1 MSRPVSHG
9 MLIALTAS
17 VCASAAAAAGIERQ
31 FPSTRIL
38 FEPGRYLE
46 FSAIY
51 ADPDLEGEGG
61 ALAPGVPITGS
72 TGDIFGAFSNFGAA
86 YKADLTERL
95 SYAFIAD
102 QPYGSSTDYPRSLYA
117 GTAAHIDTVAL
128 TGILAYDVTP
138 AIKIYGGLRAQ
149 RMKADGAVPF
159 LGGYTIETD
168 ADIGYGYMLGA
179 AWQKP
184 ELAMRVALTYRSA
197 IEQDFDTVEFGTI
210 DSTLHVETPQSV
222 ALEFQSGIAA
232 DTLVFG
238 SVRWVDWPQFEI
250 DPTNYPLDV
259 PMVEYEAAW
268 TTWTLGVGRQLTDR
282 LAGAFEV
289 AYEPATDTILT
300 LLGPVDGGV
309 ITTASL
315 SYDFGSLTLSGGV
328 SYGWL
333 GDAEAATGTRFEDGR
348 LTAVGL
354 RLGWH
359 F

>member
-1 MSRPVSHG
+1 MP
-9 MLIALTAS
+9 
-17 VCASAAAAAGIERQ
+17 
-31 FPSTRIL
+31 
-38 FEPGRYLE
+38 EP
-46 FSAIY
+46 
-51 ADPDLEGEGG
+51 
-61 ALAPGVPITGS
+61 
-72 TGDIFGAFSNFGAA
+72 
-86 YKADLTERL
+86 
-95 SYAFIAD
+95 
-102 QPYGSSTDYPRSLYA
+102 PRN
-117 GTAAHIDTVAL
+117 IDTVAL

-210 DSTLHVETPQSV
+210 NSTLHVETPQSV

-259 PMVEYEAAW
+259 PMVEYEEAW
-268 TTWTLGVGRQLTDR
+268 TTWTLGVGRQFTDR

-309 ITTASL
+309 VTTASL
-315 SYDFGSLTLSGGV
+315 SYDVRVAHAFG
-328 SYGWL
+328 
-333 GDAEAATGTRFEDGR
+333 RR
-348 LTAVGL
+348 QL
-354 RLGWH
+354 RLARGRRGRDRH
-359 F
+359 PVRGRPPHGGRPAPRLAFLKRKRPAPRDRTSVSSERAGPVLRGPAPSQKP

>member
-1 MSRPVSHG
+1 MSRIAGHG
-9 MLIALTAS
+9 AMIALMAS
-17 VCASAAAAAGIERQ
+17 ACGSAAAAAGIERNVL
-31 FPSTRIL
+31 SSRVL
-38 FEPGRYLE
+38 FEPGRYAE
-46 FSAIY
+46 FSLAY

-72 TGDIFGAFSNFGAA
+72 TGDVLGAFSGLGAA
-86 YKADLTERL
+86 YKADLAGGL
-95 SYAFIAD
+95 SWALIAD
-102 QPYGSSTDYPRSLYA
+102 QPYGSSTDYPDSLFA
-117 GTAAHIDTVAL
+117 GTAANIDTVTL

-138 AIKIYGGLRAQ
+138 AFKVYGGLRAQ

-184 ELAMRVALTYRSA
+184 ELAMRVALTYYSA
-197 IEQDFDTVEFGTI
+197 ISHGFDTVEFGSVN
-210 DSTLHVETPQSV
+210 STLDVETPQAVS
-222 ALEFQSGIAA
+222 LEFQSGIAA

-238 SVRWVDWPQFEI
+238 AVRWVDWPQFEI
-250 DPTNYPLDV
+250 DPANYPLDV
-259 PMVEYEAAW
+259 PMVEYEEAW
-268 TTWTLGVGRQLTDR
+268 TSYMLGVGRQFTDR
-282 LAGAFEV
+282 LAGAFQV
-289 AYEPATDTILT
+289 SYEPATDTLLT

-309 ITTASL
+309 VATASL
-315 SYDFGSLTLSGGV
+315 SYDVGALTVSGGV

-333 GDAEAATGTRFEDGR
+333 GEADTITGTRFDDGR
-348 LTAVGL
+348 LTGIGL